1 MKKIN
6 FLLIT
11 LFLTTSCGS
20 FKEAG
25 KVLRN
30 EKQSS
35 TDEFL
40 VKKREPLILPPE
52 YDKIPEPNSDTKSEK
67 EKNDENKIQE
77 ILKTSKENSSSKSTS
92 STEES
97 ILNKIKK

>member
-1 MKKIN
+1 MKIIK
-6 FLLIT
+6 FLLV
-11 LFLTTSCGS
+11 LLSLAFFLNGCSS

-30 EKQSS
+30 EKTTS

-40 VKKREPLILPPE
+40 VKKKDALTQPP
-52 YDKIPEPNSDTKSEK
+52 DFDSIPKPGTLEQKKKENNFKRMLKSKDTNST
-67 EKNDENKIQE
+67 
-77 ILKTSKENSSSKSTS
+77 TSKSS
-92 STEES
+92 STENS